1 MNHKLLKVPMWRTR
15 IEWQR
20 RVQRTLRVQMRDNG
34 NFRLGFG
41 FWVGDLGRRDSS
53 SWESSRELFV
63 GESRSSSALTA
74 V

>member
-1 MNHKLLKVPMWRTR
+1 MNHKLLKVPMWRAR

-34 NFRLGFG
+34 NFCLGLG

-53 SWESSRELFV
+53 S
-63 GESRSSSALTA
+63 
-74 V
+74 